1 MKKALVSASA
11 FFNEIR
17 LRRVKYSL
25 TRMWA
30 NFISHCDRR
39 EQYFT
44 ISEGNYFTF
53 CRKTKYFTEN
63 AKDQISNA
71 KAAFR
76 LLFAFHLFG
85 LRLIY

>member
-1 MKKALVSASA
+1 
-11 FFNEIR
+11 
-17 LRRVKYSL
+17 
-25 TRMWA
+25 MWA

-53 CRKTKYFTEN
+53 CRKAKYFTEN
-63 AKDQISNA
+63 ARDQISNA

-76 LLFAFHLFG
+76 LLFVFRLFG
-85 LRLIY
+85 LRVIIYLNLIMSILGTPKHDVYF